1 MTRKEMRKERKPL
14 LDWKMIRIPRVLV
27 RVFVIFILIL
37 VLAVSFPIFLK
48 KEGGRFPFLV
58 KIGSFFG
65 LQASPEKKQDEPDS
79 NVMDVYFAR
88 LVYVKG
94 DVNVKSQKEL
104 KFQKAEK
111 DQILREGDTIRTY
124 SGGYAEVLFDEGNK
138 LTIKPDSLVVIHD
151 MKENRLT
158 KIRKSSINLLQSDV
172 EAVVR
177 RPKIEGSEFVIVTP
191 TALAKISEAKVAVQ
205 VSKEQESKLKVFS
218 GAVDVKVGGESM
230 EVVRNQSVDISK
242 EKKIREIKDLPAP
255 PKLGS
260 PENLAEFFFKNL
272 SEMKMVLKWDD
283 SLSGVTYR
291 IQVALDPYFTDL
303 VIVRTGLS
311 EKGVVVQG
319 LKSGIYY
326 WRVSSITSEG
336 NEGDFSDYSVFKIT
350 IDQTPPDIVLDDL
363 LLLKVSGK
371 VNAQISGQTEP
382 DAAVTIN
389 DVPVL
394 PDKTGRFKYVL
405 SQISSDTEITIV
417 AVDRVGNRKI
427 FKKTVQNP

>member
-1 MTRKEMRKERKPL
+1 
-14 LDWKMIRIPRVLV
+14 
-27 RVFVIFILIL
+27 
-37 VLAVSFPIFLK
+37 
-48 KEGGRFPFLV
+48 
-58 KIGSFFG
+58 
-65 LQASPEKKQDEPDS
+65 
-79 NVMDVYFAR
+79 
-88 LVYVKG
+88 
-94 DVNVKSQKEL
+94 
-104 KFQKAEK
+104 
-111 DQILREGDTIRTY
+111 
-124 SGGYAEVLFDEGNK
+124 
-138 LTIKPDSLVVIHD
+138 
-151 MKENRLT
+151 
-158 KIRKSSINLLQSDV
+158 
-172 EAVVR
+172 
-177 RPKIEGSEFVIVTP
+177 
-191 TALAKISEAKVAVQ
+191 
-205 VSKEQESKLKVFS
+205 
-218 GAVDVKVGGESM
+218 M

-427 FKKTVQNP
+427 VKKTVQNP